1 MSDNGWTAKTK
12 VVSVKAKAPPPK
24 YFTLAL
30 DSKIGIVTE
39 GAREIPLG
47 RLNVPQKYQHTH
59 LLPNDNNGQKRPP
72 NHP

>member
-47 RLNVPQKYQHTH
+47 RLNVPQKY
-59 LLPNDNNGQKRPP
+59 
-72 NHP
+72 